1 MDIINYIIGYLPEF
15 IECLPVLVFAF
26 ISPLI
31 LCCLLVIAFVII
43 DKWIDIL
50 FYPLVI
56 IGDIMSKRKQQK
68 DVESWWKENENSQ
81 EDDII

>member
-1 MDIINYIIGYLPEF
+1 MDIINGIIGCLPEF

-26 ISPLI
+26 ISPLL
-31 LCCLLVIAFVII
+31 LCCLLITAFVII

-56 IGDIMSKRKQQK
+56 IGDIMNKRRQQK

-81 EDDII
+81 EDDIV

>member
-1 MDIINYIIGYLPEF
+1 MYIINSIIGCLPEF

-43 DKWIDIL
+43 DKWVDIL
-50 FYPLVI
+50 FYPFVI
-56 IGDIMSKRKQQK
+56 LGDIINNYRQQK
-68 DVESWWKENENSQ
+68 DVELLWKENKNNQ
-81 EDDII
+81 EEDIV

>member
-1 MDIINYIIGYLPEF
+1 MFTSINICIYF
-15 IECLPVLVFAF
+15 STF
-26 ISPLI
+26 
-31 LCCLLVIAFVII
+31 LCCLLAIAFVII

-56 IGDIMSKRKQQK
+56 IGDIMNKRRQQK

-81 EDDII
+81 EDDIV

>member
-1 MDIINYIIGYLPEF
+1 MDIINSIIGYLPEF

-26 ISPLI
+26 ISPLL

-56 IGDIMSKRKQQK
+56 IGDIINKRRQQK
-68 DVESWWKENENSQ
+68 DVESWWKANENSQ
-81 EDDII
+81 DDDIV

>member
-1 MDIINYIIGYLPEF
+1 MDIINSIIG
-15 IECLPVLVFAF
+15 CLSVLVFAF
-26 ISPLI
+26 ISPLL

-56 IGDIMSKRKQQK
+56 IGDIMNKRRQQK
-68 DVESWWKENENSQ
+68 DVELWWKENENSQ
-81 EDDII
+81 EDDIV

>member
-56 IGDIMSKRKQQK
+56 IGDIMSKRRQEK
-68 DVESWWKENENSQ
+68 DVESWWKENEGSQ
-81 EDDII
+81 EDGIV

>member
-1 MDIINYIIGYLPEF
+1 MYIINSIIGCLPEF

-43 DKWIDIL
+43 DKWVDIL
-50 FYPLVI
+50 FYPFVI
-56 IGDIMSKRKQQK
+56 LGDIINK
-68 DVESWWKENENSQ
+68 
-81 EDDII
+81 I

>member
-1 MDIINYIIGYLPEF
+1 MLAKTYLPA
-15 IECLPVLVFAF
+15 IVFAF

-31 LCCLLVIAFVII
+31 LCCLFVIAFVII

-56 IGDIMSKRKQQK
+56 IGDIMNKRRQQK
-68 DVESWWKENENSQ
+68 DIESWWKENENSQ
-81 EDDII
+81 EDDMV

>member
-1 MDIINYIIGYLPEF
+1 MDIINSIIGCLPEF

-26 ISPLI
+26 ISPLL

-56 IGDIMSKRKQQK
+56 IGDIMSKRRQQK
-68 DVESWWKENENSQ
+68 DIESWWKENENSQ
-81 EDDII
+81 EDDIV

>member
-1 MDIINYIIGYLPEF
+1 MDIINGIIVCLPEF

-56 IGDIMSKRKQQK
+56 IGDIMSKRRQQK

-81 EDDII
+81 EDDIV

>member
-1 MDIINYIIGYLPEF
+1 MDIINSIIGCLPEF

-56 IGDIMSKRKQQK
+56 IGDIMDKRRQQK
-68 DVESWWKENENSQ
+68 DVELWWKENKNSQ
-81 EDDII
+81 EDDK

>member
-1 MDIINYIIGYLPEF
+1 MDIINSIIGCLPEF

-26 ISPLI
+26 ISPLL

-56 IGDIMSKRKQQK
+56 IGDIINKRRQQK
-68 DVESWWKENENSQ
+68 DVESWWKANENSQ
-81 EDDII
+81 DDDIV

>member
-1 MDIINYIIGYLPEF
+1 MDILNSIIGCLPEF

-26 ISPLI
+26 ISPLL

-56 IGDIMSKRKQQK
+56 IGDIMSKRRQQK
-68 DVESWWKENENSQ
+68 DIESWWKENENSQ
-81 EDDII
+81 ENDIV

>member
-26 ISPLI
+26 ISPLL

-56 IGDIMSKRKQQK
+56 IGDIMSKRRQQK
-68 DVESWWKENENSQ
+68 DIESWWKENENSQ
-81 EDDII
+81 EDDIV

>member
-56 IGDIMSKRKQQK
+56 IGDIMNKRRQQK
-68 DVESWWKENENSQ
+68 DIESWWKENENSQ
-81 EDDII
+81 EDDMV

>member
-1 MDIINYIIGYLPEF
+1 MYIINYIIGYLPEF
-15 IECLPVLVFAF
+15 VECLPVLVFAF

-50 FYPLVI
+50 FYPFVI
-56 IGDIMSKRKQQK
+56 IGDIMSKRRQQK
-68 DVESWWKENENSQ
+68 DIELWWKENENSQ
-81 EDDII
+81 EDNIV

>member
-1 MDIINYIIGYLPEF
+1 MDIINGIIGCLPVF

-26 ISPLI
+26 ISPFI

-50 FYPLVI
+50 FYPLVM
-56 IGDIMSKRKQQK
+56 IGDIMNKRRQRK
-68 DVESWWKENENSQ
+68 DLESWWKENENSQ
-81 EDDII
+81 EDDIV

>member
-1 MDIINYIIGYLPEF
+1 MDIINNIIGCLPEF
-15 IECLPVLVFAF
+15 IECLPVLLFAF
-26 ISPLI
+26 ISPLL

-50 FYPLVI
+50 FYPLAI
-56 IGDIMSKRKQQK
+56 IGDIMNKHRQQK

-81 EDDII
+81 EDDIV

>member
-1 MDIINYIIGYLPEF
+1 MNIINNIIVCLPEF

-31 LCCLLVIAFVII
+31 LYCFLAIAFVII

-56 IGDIMSKRKQQK
+56 IGDIMNKHRQQK

-81 EDDII
+81 EDDIV

>member
-1 MDIINYIIGYLPEF
+1 MDIINYIIVCLPEF

-56 IGDIMSKRKQQK
+56 IGDIMSKRRQQK
-68 DVESWWKENENSQ
+68 YIESWWKENENNQ
-81 EDDII
+81 EDDIV

>member
-1 MDIINYIIGYLPEF
+1 MDIINSIIGCLPEF

-26 ISPLI
+26 ISPLL

-56 IGDIMSKRKQQK
+56 IGDIMNKRRQQK
-68 DVESWWKENENSQ
+68 DIESWWKENKNSQ
-81 EDDII
+81 EDDK

>member
-1 MDIINYIIGYLPEF
+1 MDIINSIIGCLPEF

-31 LCCLLVIAFVII
+31 LCCLLVIAFMII

-56 IGDIMSKRKQQK
+56 IGNIMSKRRQQK
-68 DVESWWKENENSQ
+68 DIESWWKENENSQ
-81 EDDII
+81 EDDIV

>member
-1 MDIINYIIGYLPEF
+1 MYIINDIIGCLPEF

-26 ISPLI
+26 ISPLL

-50 FYPLVI
+50 FYPFVML
-56 IGDIMSKRKQQK
+56 GDIINKYRQQK
-68 DVESWWKENENSQ
+68 DVELWGKENKNSQ
-81 EDDII
+81 EDDIV

>member
-1 MDIINYIIGYLPEF
+1 MYIINSIIGCLPEF

-26 ISPLI
+26 ISPLL
-31 LCCLLVIAFVII
+31 LCCLLAIASVII

-56 IGDIMSKRKQQK
+56 IGDIINKRRQQK

-81 EDDII
+81 EDDIV

>member
-1 MDIINYIIGYLPEF
+1 MDIINSIIGCLPEF

-26 ISPLI
+26 ISPLL
-31 LCCLLVIAFVII
+31 LCYLLVIAFVII

-56 IGDIMSKRKQQK
+56 IGDIMNKRRQQK

-81 EDDII
+81 EDDIV